1 MKDALKKVTVALPN
15 AGNTVNSN
23 AIDLEQA
30 APYTVSKQF
39 YVALSSPVAVGANN
53 KNITVV
59 LQHSDEAA
67 ANFTNISELAT
78 KLITANTQNYPAMTH
93 NVALPPAT
101 KRYVRAS
108 ATGEANGGDA
118 SASSLT
124 VELVF

>member
-15 AGNTVNSN
+15 ANNTANSN
-23 AIDLEQA
+23 AIDLEQV

-53 KNITVV
+53 KNITIV

-67 ANFTNISELAT
+67 ANFTNIAELAA
-78 KLITANTQNYPAMTH
+78 KVVQANTANYPAMTH

-101 KRYVRAS
+101 KRYIRAS

-118 SASSLT
+118 SGSNLT